1 MYRNLRVVHRWI
13 GVFACLFLVLVS
25 ATGFLLSLKRSVPA
39 IQPPTLRGEAL
50 SENSTIL
57 PVATVLENVYAL
69 NLSKL
74 KGVDDIDRVD
84 YRPDRNVYKVLSS
97 EDYHEVQVCGLTGK
111 ILGVAQ
117 RNDHLFEDL
126 HDLRFFSDHLHTW
139 VLPAVALSL
148 FTLGLSGIVMFFVPV
163 VRRWKFK
170 HRPATP

>member
-1 MYRNLRVVHRWI
+1 MYRNLRVLHRWI

-39 IQPPTLRGEAL
+39 IQPSTQQGEAVGEL
-50 SENSTIL
+50 AAVI
-57 PVATVLENVYAL
+57 PVASVLDAVFAL
-69 NLSKL
+69 NLPDL

-84 YRPDRNVYKVLSS
+84 YRPDKNVFKVLSA
-97 EDYHEVQVCGLTGK
+97 ENYHEVQVCGKTGNV
-111 ILGVAQ
+111 LGVAQ

-148 FTLGLSGIVMFFVPV
+148 FVLGLSGLVMFFVPV